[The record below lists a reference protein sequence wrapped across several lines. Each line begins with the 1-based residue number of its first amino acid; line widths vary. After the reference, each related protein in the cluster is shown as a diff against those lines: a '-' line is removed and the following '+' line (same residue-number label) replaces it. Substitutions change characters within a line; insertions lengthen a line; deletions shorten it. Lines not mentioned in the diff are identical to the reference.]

1 MKENKKEKVPI
12 WMYPDMIR
20 QIDAAYSLHKISSR
34 SEFVCKA
41 VEFYLGF
48 LQSETSQEYVNK
60 TTLSFLENQF
70 GKLEARICR
79 QLFRMCV
86 EQSLA
91 AHLFASQLKVND
103 ERMYALR
110 KKCVKDVKNTVGNIR
125 FDGIYAYQHPE
136 LYKGE
141 VDYEQRD

>member
-12 WMYPDMIR
+12 WMYSDMVK
-20 QIDAAYSLHKISSR
+20 QVDAAYPLHEISSR

-48 LQSETSQEYVNK
+48 LQTESSHEYINK
-60 TTLSFLENQF
+60 TTLAFLENQF

-86 EQSLA
+86 EQSMA
-91 AHLFASQLKVND
+91 ANMIASQVRFKGDGLD
-103 ERMYALR
+103 SLR
-110 KKCVKDVKNTVGNIR
+110 KKCIKDVKTTIGNIR
-125 FDGIYAYQHPE
+125 FDSIYAFQHPKE
-136 LYKGE
+136 YGKEAGL
-141 VDYEQRD
+141 